1 LLGLKK
7 KILKMAKIIAVGA
20 REIIDSRAT
29 PTIETTIFLDND
41 IFATASVPSGASVG
55 SHEALE
61 LRDEDKQRY
70 LGKGVLKAIYN
81 IEKVIA
87 PKIIGLDIGDQE
99 KIDQTMIDLDGTKNK
114 SNLGANA
121 ILSCSITAVKA
132 AAFHY
137 QRHLF
142 EYVSELAKNFDL
154 NIPDNQKM
162 PVPVLNLINGGKHGA
177 GNLEFQEF
185 HIVPL
190 GIKTF
195 ANQVR
200 AAAEIYK
207 HVEMVLTENKAIHS
221 VGDEGGFA
229 PNLFTNLDALEV
241 VARATNRAGYILHKD
256 VYLGLDV
263 AADFFYKKGYYNIR
277 DRTSPMPT
285 QDFIAFYR
293 QLREQY
299 PLLLLEDPLY
309 EDDWKGW
316 SRLAQTLD
324 LNKVT
329 LVGDD
334 LLCTNPERTK
344 KAIQEKSCNGI
355 LVKPN
360 QVGTISETLK
370 VIKMAKE
377 AGWKTVISHRS
388 GETADNFIAD
398 FAVGVGGDFV
408 KFGAPA
414 RGERTT
420 KYNRL
425 MKIEEI
431 LNNNQANH

>member
-1 LLGLKK
+1 
-7 KILKMAKIIAVGA
+7 MAKIIAVDA
-20 REIIDSRAT
+20 REILDSRAT
-29 PTIETTIFLDND
+29 PTIETTIFLDNE
-41 IFATASVPSGASVG
+41 IYATASVPSGASVG

-61 LRDEDKQRY
+61 LRDDDKQRY
-70 LGKGVLKAIYN
+70 LGKGVLKAVYN
-81 IEKVIA
+81 VEKVIG
-87 PKIIGLDIGDQE
+87 PKIVGLDIGDQE

-114 SNLGANA
+114 NRLGANA
-121 ILSCSITAVKA
+121 ILSCSLA
-132 AAFHY
+132 ATRAASFHY

-142 EYVSELAKNFDL
+142 EYIADLAKRFGLKTPNPPK
-154 NIPDNQKM
+154 IPT
-162 PVPVLNLINGGKHGA
+162 PVLNLINGGKHGA

-185 HIVPL
+185 HIIPL

-195 ANQVR
+195 ANQIR

-207 HVEMVLTENKAIHS
+207 QVGQVLVENKAIHS
-221 VGDEGGFA
+221 IGDEGGFA

-241 VARATNRAGYILHKD
+241 VTRGVNRAGYILHKD

-263 AADFFYKKGYYNIR
+263 AADFFYQKGQYIIR
-277 DRTSPMPT
+277 DRTSPMTT

-299 PLLLLEDPLY
+299 PLLILEDPLF

-316 SRLAQTLD
+316 SQLAKTLD
-324 LNKVT
+324 LEQMV

-334 LLCTNPERTK
+334 LLCTNLERTQ
-344 KAIQEKSCNGI
+344 KAIQEKACNSI

-360 QVGTISETLK
+360 QVGTISETLR
-370 VIKMAKE
+370 VIGLAQK

-388 GETADNFIAD
+388 GETTDDFIAD

-414 RGERTT
+414 RGERTV

-425 MKIEEI
+425 AKIEEI
-431 LNNNQANH
+431 IGTSHNDH

>member
-1 LLGLKK
+1 
-7 KILKMAKIIAVGA
+7 MAKIIAVDA
-20 REIIDSRAT
+20 REILDSRAT
-29 PTIETTIFLDND
+29 PTIETTIFLDNE
-41 IFATASVPSGASVG
+41 IYATASVPSGASVG

-61 LRDEDKQRY
+61 LRDDDKQRY
-70 LGKGVLKAIYN
+70 LGKGVLKAVYN
-81 IEKVIA
+81 VEKVIG

-114 SNLGANA
+114 NRLGANA
-121 ILSCSITAVKA
+121 ILSCSLA
-132 AAFHY
+132 ATRAASFHY

-142 EYVSELAKNFDL
+142 EYIADLAKRFDL
-154 NIPDNQKM
+154 KTPSPFKIPT
-162 PVPVLNLINGGKHGA
+162 PVLNLINGGKHGA

-185 HIVPL
+185 HIIPL

-195 ANQVR
+195 TNQIR

-207 HVEMVLTENKAIHS
+207 YVGQVLVENKAIHS
-221 VGDEGGFA
+221 IGDEGGFA

-241 VARATNRAGYILHKD
+241 VTRGVNRAGYILHKD

-263 AADFFYKKGYYNIR
+263 AADFFYQKGQYTIR
-277 DRTSPMPT
+277 DRTSPMTT
-285 QDFIAFYR
+285 QDLITFYR

-299 PLLLLEDPLY
+299 PLLILEDPLF

-316 SRLAQTLD
+316 VQLANSLD
-324 LNKVT
+324 LERVT

-334 LLCTNPERTK
+334 LLCTNPERTQ
-344 KAIQEKSCNGI
+344 KAIQEKACNSI

-360 QVGTISETLK
+360 QVGTVSETLK
-370 VIKMAKE
+370 VIGLAQK

-388 GETADNFIAD
+388 GETTDDFIAD
-398 FAVGVGGDFV
+398 FAVGVGADFV

-414 RGERTT
+414 RGERVV

-425 MKIEEI
+425 NKIEEI
-431 LNNNQANH
+431 IGVDPAY

>member
-1 LLGLKK
+1 
-7 KILKMAKIIAVGA
+7 MAKIIAVDA
-20 REIIDSRAT
+20 REILDSRAT
-29 PTIETTIFLDND
+29 PTIETTIFLDNE
-41 IFATASVPSGASVG
+41 IYATASVPSGASVG

-70 LGKGVLKAIYN
+70 LGQGVLKAVYN
-81 IEKVIA
+81 VEKVIS

-114 SNLGANA
+114 SQLGANA
-121 ILSCSITAVKA
+121 ILSCSIAATRA

-142 EYVSELAKNFDL
+142 EYIADLAKRFGL
-154 NIPDNQKM
+154 KTPETKKIPT
-162 PVPVLNLINGGKHGA
+162 PILNLINGGKHGA

-185 HIVPL
+185 HIIPL

-195 ANQVR
+195 ASQIR

-207 HVEMVLTENKAIHS
+207 QAGQVLTENKAIHS
-221 VGDEGGFA
+221 IGDEGGFA

-241 VARATNRAGYILHKD
+241 VTRGINRAGYILHKD

-263 AADFFYKKGYYNIR
+263 AADFFYQKGQYTIR
-277 DRTSPMPT
+277 DRTSPMTT
-285 QDFIAFYR
+285 QDFVAFYR

-299 PLLLLEDPLY
+299 PLLILEDPLF

-316 SRLAQTLD
+316 SQLAEKLD
-324 LNKVT
+324 LNQVT

-334 LLCTNPERTK
+334 LLCTNLERTQ
-344 KAIQEKSCNGI
+344 KAIQEKACNGI

-370 VIKMAKE
+370 VIKLAQE
-377 AGWKTVISHRS
+377 ANWKTIISHRS
-388 GETADNFIAD
+388 GETTDDFIAD
-398 FAVGVGGDFV
+398 LAVGVGGDFV

-414 RGERTT
+414 RGERTV

-425 MKIEEI
+425 AKIEEI
-431 LNNNQANH
+431 IGPNHGDY